1 VPKSTNESGHSTTS
15 QPIRGYFTSSKYVT
29 NLEDHQYLKYIRVSL
44 QKIQQKT
51 SSNFDDET
59 LLTEIITAVT
69 TNVDNLK
76 LYSSSFAIAITL

>member
-1 VPKSTNESGHSTTS
+1 
-15 QPIRGYFTSSKYVT
+15 VT